1 MAQLLRF
8 QQTRRCAV
16 LIAVLLTLTPRQGHT
31 DESPAPSDRLSSDEL
46 QLLKEEEGIDIELQE
61 GRPLAP
67 LSSEPYVM
75 IEEDIRESGAPDL
88 PTLLNRML
96 GAGVPQVTG
105 SEITPPA
112 RAGRDPVVGSLV
124 VLVDGRPIQVDR
136 SDPFTW
142 SNISVALPDIQR
154 LEMWRESASA
164 IEGMSR
170 DHVVVK
176 ITTKTPRK

>member
-1 MAQLLRF
+1 MAQYLRF
-8 QQTRRCAV
+8 QQTQRCAV

-46 QLLKEEEGIDIELQE
+46 QLLKEEEGVGIELQE

-112 RAGRDPVVGSLV
+112 RAGRDLVPGSLL
-124 VLVDGRPIQVDR
+124 VLVDGRPIRVDR
-136 SDPFTW
+136 SDPLTW
-142 SNISVALPDIQR
+142 SNIPVTVPDIQR
-154 LEMWRESASA
+154 VEMWRESASGVHGDSS
-164 IEGMSR
+164 EQ
-170 DHVVVK
+170 VVVK
-176 ITTKTPRK
+176 ITTKRPEN